1 MKHQERRFLPN
12 LIGEWE
18 SIIFIIRL
26 LDPDLDEINGFGDKY
41 PLNYLVGE
49 RC

>member
-1 MKHQERRFLPN
+1 LPN
-12 LIGEWE
+12 PFGVWE

-26 LDPDLDEINGFGDKY
+26 LDPDLGEINGFGDKY
-41 PLNYLVGE
+41 PLKYLARE

>member
-1 MKHQERRFLPN
+1 MGIDN
-12 LIGEWE
+12 
-18 SIIFIIRL
+18 IFMIRL

-41 PLNYLVGE
+41 PLNHLAGE